1 VYEHGIRRSGPR
13 FAGPGLSAATRLVVL
28 VATIGAGAAVAVMV
42 GLPDLAGLRDYV
54 GALGPAAPGVFVLLY
69 AAATLARCPRT

>member
-1 VYEHGIRRSGPR
+1 
-13 FAGPGLSAATRLVVL
+13 
-28 VATIGAGAAVAVMV
+28 MV

-69 AAATLARCPRT
+69 AAATLAPLPKNGSSLDRVDGG